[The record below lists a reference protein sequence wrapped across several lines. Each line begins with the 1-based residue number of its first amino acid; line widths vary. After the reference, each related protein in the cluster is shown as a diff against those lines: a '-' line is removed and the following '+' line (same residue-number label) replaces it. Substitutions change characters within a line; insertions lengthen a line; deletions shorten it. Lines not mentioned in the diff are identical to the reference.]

1 MDASV
6 QEKSVESLITAFD
19 NHGLGLDMQAQKLMG
34 QLLYTVDNLT
44 RERDQLIERLNAD
57 G

>member
-6 QEKSVESLITAFD
+6 QDLITAFD
-19 NHGLGLDMQAQKLMG
+19 NHGCGLGLDMQAQKLMR
-34 QLLYTVDNLT
+34 QLLDTVDDLT